1 LPLFSLPRGSLEGQ
15 TEESFVIP
23 ELIEKL
29 LRGEPA
35 EPSALED
42 ALHRIMMGEVPEP
55 LTAGLLVGLRVREPN
70 ASTLA
75 ACARA
80 MRAHRIA
87 VATEVRPLVDTCGTG
102 GDRTGTFNISTA
114 AALVVAA
121 AGGAVAK
128 HGNRSVSSQAG
139 SADVLEASGAVLSL
153 GPREAARALDATGFS
168 FLFAPVFHPAMAN
181 VAPVRKALG
190 IRTLFNLLGPLAN
203 PALAQRQ
210 LLGVY
215 DPSMTRVMAEA
226 LAELGCESAL
236 VIHCEGLD
244 ELGLHGVTEGHCVN
258 EGRVSAFR
266 LDPRDLGVA
275 RAPLDALRGG
285 DATTNASIL
294 RTVLEGEG
302 GPRADVVALNAA
314 AALGV
319 AGLTRDLAEGLDV
332 AREVLRNG
340 GASRVLARYVETTKR
355 LAAEEGRL

>member
-1 LPLFSLPRGSLEGQ
+1 
-15 TEESFVIP
+15 VIP

-29 LRGEPA
+29 LRA
-35 EPSALED
+35 EPSDPKALED
-42 ALHRIMMGEVPEP
+42 ALHEIMMGEVPEP
-55 LTAGLLVGLRVREPN
+55 LTAGLLVALRVREPDS
-70 ASTLA
+70 STIA

-87 VATEVRPLVDTCGTG
+87 VTTEVKPLVDTCGTG

-121 AGGAVAK
+121 AGAAVAK

-139 SADVLEASGAVLSL
+139 SADVLEASGSVLSL

-168 FLFAPVFHPAMAN
+168 FLFAPVFHPAMAK

-215 DPSMTRVMAEA
+215 DPAMTRVMAEA
-226 LAELGCESAL
+226 LVELGCESAL
-236 VIHCEGLD
+236 VVHCDGLD
-244 ELGLHGVTEGHCVN
+244 EIGLHGVTQGHFVN
-258 EGRVSAFR
+258 DGKVTAFN
-266 LDPRDLGVA
+266 LDPRDLGLL
-275 RAPLDALRGG
+275 RSPLESLRGG
-285 DATTNASIL
+285 DAPTNATIL
-294 RTVLEGEG
+294 RSILEGEE
-302 GPRADVVALNAA
+302 GPKADVVALNAA

-319 AGLTRDLAEGLDV
+319 AGLTRDLSEGLDV

-340 GASRVLARYVETTKR
+340 GGARVLSRYVETTKR
-355 LAAEEGRL
+355 LSQAGAG

>member
-1 LPLFSLPRGSLEGQ
+1 M
-15 TEESFVIP
+15 IP
-23 ELIEKL
+23 DLIEKL
-29 LRGEPA
+29 LRAEPA
-35 EPSALED
+35 DPKALED
-42 ALHRIMMGEVPEP
+42 ALHQIMMGEVPAP
-55 LTAGLLVGLRVREPN
+55 LTAGLLVALRVREPD
-70 ASTLA
+70 ARTLA

-87 VATEVRPLVDTCGTG
+87 VTTEVRPLIDTCGTG

-128 HGNRSVSSQAG
+128 HGNRSVSSKAG
-139 SADVLEASGAVLSL
+139 SADVLEAAGAVLSL

-168 FLFAPVFHPAMAN
+168 FLFAPIFHPAMAN

-215 DPSMTRVMAEA
+215 DPGMTRVMAEA
-226 LAELGCESAL
+226 LLELGCESAL

-244 ELGLHGVTEGHCVN
+244 EIGLHAVTQGHFVN
-258 EGRVSAFR
+258 QGRVTPFAF
-266 LDPRDLGVA
+266 DPADLGIA
-275 RAPLDALRGG
+275 RAPLEALQGG
-285 DATTNASIL
+285 DAQRNAEIL
-294 RTVLEGEG
+294 RSVLEGEE

-319 AGLTRDLAEGLDV
+319 AGLTRDLAEGLRV
-332 AREVLRNG
+332 AREVLRNR
-340 GASRVLARYVETTKR
+340 GAARVLARYVETSKR
-355 LAAEEGRL
+355 LAAEEGRV

>member
-1 LPLFSLPRGSLEGQ
+1 M
-15 TEESFVIP
+15 IP
-23 ELIEKL
+23 DLIEKL
-29 LRGEPA
+29 LRA
-35 EPSALED
+35 EEADPKALED
-42 ALHRIMMGEVPEP
+42 ALHRIMMGEVPAP
-55 LTAGLLVGLRVREPN
+55 LTAGLLVALRVREPD
-70 ASTLA
+70 ARTLA

-87 VATEVRPLVDTCGTG
+87 VTTEVRPLIDTCGTG

-128 HGNRSVSSQAG
+128 HGNRSVSSKAG
-139 SADVLEASGAVLSL
+139 SADVLEAAGAVLSL

-168 FLFAPVFHPAMAN
+168 FLFAPIFHPAMAN

-215 DPSMTRVMAEA
+215 DPGMTRVMAEA
-226 LAELGCESAL
+226 LLELGCESAL

-244 ELGLHGVTEGHCVN
+244 EIGLHAVTQGHFVN
-258 EGRVSAFR
+258 QGRVTPFA
-266 LDPRDLGVA
+266 LDPADLGIA
-275 RAPLDALRGG
+275 RAPLEALQGG
-285 DATTNASIL
+285 DAQRNAEIL
-294 RTVLEGEG
+294 RSVLEGEE

-319 AGLTRDLAEGLDV
+319 AGLTRDLAEGLRV
-332 AREVLRNG
+332 AREVLKNR
-340 GASRVLARYVETTKR
+340 GAERVLARYVETSKR
-355 LAAEEGRL
+355 LAAEEGRV

>member
-1 LPLFSLPRGSLEGQ
+1 
-15 TEESFVIP
+15 
-23 ELIEKL
+23 
-29 LRGEPA
+29 
-35 EPSALED
+35 
-42 ALHRIMMGEVPEP
+42 
-55 LTAGLLVGLRVREPN
+55 
-70 ASTLA
+70 
-75 ACARA
+75 

-87 VATEVRPLVDTCGTG
+87 VTTEVRPLVDTCGTG

-128 HGNRSVSSQAG
+128 HGNRSVSSKAG
-139 SADVLEASGAVLSL
+139 SADVLEAAGAVLSL

-168 FLFAPVFHPAMAN
+168 FLFAPIFHPAMAN

-215 DPSMTRVMAEA
+215 DPGMTRVMAEA
-226 LAELGCESAL
+226 LIELGCESAL

-244 ELGLHGVTEGHCVN
+244 EIGLHAVTQGHFVN
-258 EGRVSAFR
+258 KGRVTTFT
-266 LDPRDLGVA
+266 LDPADLGIA
-275 RAPLDALRGG
+275 RAPLEALQGG
-285 DATTNASIL
+285 DAQRNAEIL
-294 RTVLEGEG
+294 RSVLDGEE

-319 AGLTRDLAEGLDV
+319 AGLTRDLAEGLRV
-332 AREVLRNG
+332 AREVLRNR
-340 GASRVLARYVETTKR
+340 GAARVLTRYVETSKR
-355 LAAEEGRL
+355 LASEEGRA

>member
-1 LPLFSLPRGSLEGQ
+1 M
-15 TEESFVIP
+15 IP
-23 ELIEKL
+23 ELIERL
-29 LRGEPA
+29 LGGDPA
-35 EPSALED
+35 DPKALEE
-42 ALHRIMMGEVPEP
+42 ALHRIMMGEVPQP
-55 LTAGLLVGLRVREPN
+55 QTAGLLVALRVREPD
-70 ASTLA
+70 APALA

-80 MRAHRIA
+80 MRAHRLA
-87 VATEVRPLVDTCGTG
+87 VQSEVRPLIDTCGTG

-139 SADVLEASGAVLSL
+139 SADVLEASGAALSL
-153 GPREAARALDATGFS
+153 GPRAVSTCLDSTGFA

-190 IRTLFNLLGPLAN
+190 VRTLFNLLGPLAN

-215 DPSMTRVMAEA
+215 DPAMTKVMAEA
-226 LAELGCESAL
+226 LLELGTESAL

-244 ELGLHGVTEGHCVN
+244 EIGLHGITRGHFVN
-258 EGRVSAFR
+258 EGKVEPFT
-266 LDPRDLGVA
+266 LDPKDLDLEP
-275 RAPLDALRGG
+275 APIEALKGG
-285 DATTNASIL
+285 DADDNAAIL
-294 RTVLEGEG
+294 GAVLNGEK

-319 AGLTRDLAEGLDV
+319 AGLTGALAEGLDV
-332 AREVLRNG
+332 AREVLANG
-340 GASRVLARYVETTKR
+340 SAARVLARYTETSQR
-355 LAAEEGRL
+355 LAASEGGGTTS

>member
-1 LPLFSLPRGSLEGQ
+1 M
-15 TEESFVIP
+15 IP
-23 ELIEKL
+23 DLIEKL
-29 LRGEPA
+29 LRA
-35 EPSALED
+35 EEADPKALED
-42 ALHRIMMGEVPEP
+42 ALHRIMMGEVPAP
-55 LTAGLLVGLRVREPN
+55 LTAGLLVALRVREPD
-70 ASTLA
+70 ARTLA

-87 VATEVRPLVDTCGTG
+87 VTTEVRPLIDTCGTG

-128 HGNRSVSSQAG
+128 HGNRSVSSKAG
-139 SADVLEASGAVLSL
+139 SADVLEAAGAVLSL

-168 FLFAPVFHPAMAN
+168 FLFAPIFHPAMAN

-215 DPSMTRVMAEA
+215 DPGMTRVMAEA
-226 LAELGCESAL
+226 LLELGCESAL

-244 ELGLHGVTEGHCVN
+244 EIGLHAVTQGHFVN
-258 EGRVSAFR
+258 QGRVTPFA
-266 LDPRDLGVA
+266 LDPADLGIA
-275 RAPLDALRGG
+275 RAPLEALQGG
-285 DATTNASIL
+285 DAQRNAEIL
-294 RTVLEGEG
+294 RSVLEGEE

-319 AGLTRDLAEGLDV
+319 AGLTRDLAEGLRV
-332 AREVLRNG
+332 AREVLKNR
-340 GASRVLARYVETTKR
+340 GAARVLARYVETSKR
-355 LAAEEGRL
+355 LAAEEGRV

>member
-1 LPLFSLPRGSLEGQ
+1 M
-15 TEESFVIP
+15 IP
-23 ELIEKL
+23 GLIEAL
-29 LRGEPA
+29 LGGEPA
-35 EPSALED
+35 DPKALEE
-42 ALHRIMMGEVPEP
+42 ALHRIMMGEVPAAQ
-55 LTAGLLVGLRVREPN
+55 TAGLLVALRVREPD
-70 ASTLA
+70 ARTLA

-87 VATEVRPLVDTCGTG
+87 VQTEVRPLVDTCGTG

-139 SADVLEASGAVLSL
+139 SADVLEACGAALSL
-153 GPREAARALDATGFS
+153 GPKEASRALDASGFT

-190 IRTLFNLLGPLAN
+190 VRTLFNLLGPLAN

-215 DPSMTRVMAEA
+215 DPAMTRVMAEA
-226 LAELGCESAL
+226 LLELGTESAL

-244 ELGLHGVTEGHCVN
+244 EIGLHGVTRGHFVN
-258 EGRVSAFR
+258 EGEINPFT
-266 LDPRDLGVA
+266 LDPADLGLP
-275 RAPLDALRGG
+275 RAPLDALAGG
-285 DATTNASIL
+285 DAAKNAEIL
-294 RTVLEGEG
+294 RAILEGEER

-314 AALGV
+314 AALGIM
-319 AGLTRDLAEGLDV
+319 GLTRDLAEGLDV
-332 AREVLRNG
+332 AREVLGNG
-340 GASRVLARYVETTKR
+340 GAARVLARYVETSRR
-355 LAAEEGRL
+355 LAEEEGKP

>member
-1 LPLFSLPRGSLEGQ
+1 LS
-15 TEESFVIP
+15 
-23 ELIEKL
+23 
-29 LRGEPA
+29 
-35 EPSALED
+35 
-42 ALHRIMMGEVPEP
+42 
-55 LTAGLLVGLRVREPN
+55 
-70 ASTLA
+70 

-87 VATEVRPLVDTCGTG
+87 VSTEVRPLVDTCGTG
-102 GDRTGTFNISTA
+102 GDRTGTFNVSTA

-153 GPREAARALDATGFS
+153 GPREAARALDATGFA

-215 DPSMTRVMAEA
+215 DPAMTRVMAEA
-226 LAELGCESAL
+226 LLELGCESAL
-236 VIHCEGLD
+236 VIHCDGLD
-244 ELGLHGVTEGHCVN
+244 EIGLHGVTRGHFVN
-258 EGRVSAFR
+258 DESVTSFS
-266 LDPRDLGVA
+266 LDPRDLGLP
-275 RAPLDALRGG
+275 RAPLEALKGG
-285 DATTNASIL
+285 DAAMNAEIL
-294 RTVLEGEG
+294 KQVLEGET
-302 GPRADVVALNAA
+302 GPRADVVAINAA

-319 AGLTRDLAEGLDV
+319 AGLTRDLAEGIDV
-332 AREVLRNG
+332 AREVLKNG
-340 GASRVLARYVETTKR
+340 SASRVLARYVETSQR
-355 LAAEEGRL
+355 LASDDGRS

>member
-1 LPLFSLPRGSLEGQ
+1 M
-15 TEESFVIP
+15 IP
-23 ELIEKL
+23 DLIEKL
-29 LRGEPA
+29 LRAEPA
-35 EPSALED
+35 DPKALED
-42 ALHRIMMGEVPEP
+42 ALHQIMMGEVPAP
-55 LTAGLLVGLRVREPN
+55 LTAGLLVALRVREPD
-70 ASTLA
+70 ARTLA

-87 VATEVRPLVDTCGTG
+87 VTTEVRPLVDTCGTG

-128 HGNRSVSSQAG
+128 HGNRSVSSKAG
-139 SADVLEASGAVLSL
+139 SADVLEAAGAVLSL

-168 FLFAPVFHPAMAN
+168 FLFAPIFHPAMAN

-215 DPSMTRVMAEA
+215 DPGMTRVMAEA
-226 LAELGCESAL
+226 LIELGCESAL

-244 ELGLHGVTEGHCVN
+244 EIGLHAVTQGHFVN
-258 EGRVSAFR
+258 KGRVTTFT
-266 LDPRDLGVA
+266 LDPADLGIA
-275 RAPLDALRGG
+275 RAPLEALQGG
-285 DATTNASIL
+285 DAQRNAEIL
-294 RTVLEGEG
+294 RSVLDGEE

-319 AGLTRDLAEGLDV
+319 AGLTRDLAEGLRV
-332 AREVLRNG
+332 AREVLRNR
-340 GASRVLARYVETTKR
+340 GAARVLTRYVETSKR
-355 LAAEEGRL
+355 LASEEGRA

>member
-1 LPLFSLPRGSLEGQ
+1 MF
-15 TEESFVIP
+15 P

-35 EPSALED
+35 DPRALED
-42 ALHRIMMGEVPEP
+42 ALHCIMLGEVAETV
-55 LTAGLLVGLRVREPN
+55 TAGLLVALRVREPD

-80 MRAHRIA
+80 MRAHRMA
-87 VATEVRPLVDTCGTG
+87 VTTEVRPLVDTCGTG
-102 GDRTGTFNISTA
+102 GDRSFTFNISTA

-128 HGNRSVSSQAG
+128 HGNRSVSSRAG
-139 SADVLEASGAVLSL
+139 SADVLEASGAVLTL
-153 GPREAARALDATGFS
+153 GPREAARTLDATGFA
-168 FLFAPVFHPAMAN
+168 FLFAPVFHPAMSN

-226 LAELGCESAL
+226 LVDLGCESAL

-244 ELGLHGVTEGHCVN
+244 EIGLHGVTQGHFVN
-258 EGRVSAFR
+258 DGSVSSFF
-266 LDPRDLGVA
+266 LDPRDLKVA
-275 RAPLDALRGG
+275 KAPLEALSGG
-285 DATTNASIL
+285 DAQKNAEIL
-294 RTVLEGEG
+294 KAVLEGEP
-302 GPRADVVALNAA
+302 GPRSDVVALNAA

-319 AGLTRDLAEGLDV
+319 AGLTRDLAAGLGV
-332 AREVLRNG
+332 AREVLKSG
-340 GASRVLARYVETTKR
+340 SAARVLTRYVETTKR
-355 LAAEEGRL
+355 LSAGEAPA